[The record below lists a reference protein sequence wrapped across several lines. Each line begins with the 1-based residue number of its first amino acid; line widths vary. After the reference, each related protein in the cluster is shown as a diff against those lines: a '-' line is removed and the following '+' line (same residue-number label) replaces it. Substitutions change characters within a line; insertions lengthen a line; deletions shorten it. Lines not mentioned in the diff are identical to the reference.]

1 MWLTVL
7 KVVAG
12 IAVVVTLAM
21 LLVAVVSGL
30 SAAVGSLRRS
40 GRGKNEH
47 ER

>member
-30 SAAVGSLRRS
+30 GAAVGSLRRS
-40 GRGKNEH
+40 GKGDNEH